1 MGLNIVDVC
10 WTMYRSNTTFD
21 FVAFVSESYNRNKVA
36 LFFLNNGLI
45 KALIVLIGR
54 ILGVDIYRWFYVL
67 MLKGFTYD
75 ELYEASNNF
84 YDLFLVRNKIDFT
97 FNIIEKISCKKDIVL
112 CSASLDIVIKV
123 IAERLNFKYYASEL
137 EFVDGVC
144 VGRLKKDLLG
154 KKNEIFNGL
163 SLSLVV
169 TDNLTDIKLVK
180 ASECSFILSTQKN
193 KKFWARH
200 NIKVNYYF

>member
-1 MGLNIVDVC
+1 M
-10 WTMYRSNTTFD
+10 
-21 FVAFVSESYNRNKVA
+21 
-36 LFFLNNGLI
+36 
-45 KALIVLIGR
+45 
-54 ILGVDIYRWFYVL
+54 
-67 MLKGFTYD
+67 
-75 ELYEASNNF
+75 
-84 YDLFLVRNKIDFT
+84 RNKIDFT
-97 FNIIEKISCKKDIVL
+97 FDIIEKISCKKDIVL